1 MHQEISRFG
10 FGQKTGIDLLG
21 ETEGLLPS
29 SEWYKKKTGKDWS
42 EGQTISLGIGQG
54 ENTFSIL
61 QLAHATATIANRGV
75 RMKPYLLKAKIDPI
89 TGQRTETQPEMIAD
103 LQIPEA
109 DIDLVTKA
117 MIQVN
122 ISGTG
127 RGIFNGLPGQVAGK
141 TGTAQV
147 FSVAQNST
155 YKQSARGEFMKDH
168 SLYIAFYPA
177 DKPQIAIAAIV
188 ENAGFGGAAAA
199 PLVRQAIDAFVASQN
214 GRRLI
219 PKSMDSGQ
227 SADNAN
233 ALVGRQ
239 P

>member
-1 MHQEISRFG
+1 
-10 FGQKTGIDLLG
+10 
-21 ETEGLLPS
+21 
-29 SEWYKKKTGKDWS
+29 
-42 EGQTISLGIGQG
+42 
-54 ENTFSIL
+54 
-61 QLAHATATIANRGV
+61 
-75 RMKPYLLKAKIDPI
+75 
-89 TGQRTETQPEMIAD
+89 MIAD

-188 ENAGFGGAAAA
+188 ENAGFGATAAA
-199 PLVRQAIDAFVASQN
+199 PLVRRAIDAFVASQN
-214 GRRLI
+214 GQRLI
-219 PKSMDSGQ
+219 PKSIAAGR
-227 SADNAN
+227 SANNTDTPA
-233 ALVGRQ
+233 GG
-239 P
+239 PP